1 MKNRA
6 KHRIFFVDD
15 ELNVRTAVSRTL
27 AKVGTEVICFAGAV
41 DCLKQLRC
49 GKCDLLITDV
59 KMPGMDGMELLVKT
73 KRIAPWL
80 PVLVITGYGDI
91 PMAVKAL
98 KAGALN
104 FIEKPLNR
112 QSLIS
117 VVESALK
124 GAAWPDPVLGEKL
137 TKVEMKVLRLLLK
150 GKKNSE
156 MADMLSRSV
165 RTIEDHR
172 RHIMRKLGAKNLV
185 DLVKRAVM
193 MGLVESSEA

>member
-1 MKNRA
+1 MRNNA

-15 ELNVRTAVSRTL
+15 EANVRTAVSKTL

-98 KAGALN
+98 KAGASN

-112 QSLIS
+112 QSLIY

>member
-15 ELNVRTAVSRTL
+15 EANVRTAVSKTL

-59 KMPGMDGMELLVKT
+59 KMPGMDGMELLAKT

-98 KAGALN
+98 KAGASN

-112 QSLIS
+112 QSLIY

-137 TKVEMKVLRLLLK
+137 TKVEMKVLRLLLN

-156 MADMLSRSV
+156 IADMLCRSV

-172 RHIMRKLGAKNLV
+172 GHIMRKLGAKNLV

-193 MGLVESSEA
+193 MGLVEPSEA